1 MALNQAVARRLG
13 ISADITKPAP
23 MTYGQEIDPLQRTTA
38 ARPKRLPM
46 LPRPG
51 KTNSSTTL

>member
-1 MALNQAVARRLG
+1 MALGQAVARRLG
-13 ISADITKPAP
+13 VSPDILKPAP

-51 KTNSSTTL
+51 KTNNTTSI

>member
-1 MALNQAVARRLG
+1 MALNEAVARRLG
-13 ISADITKPAP
+13 VSPDIMQPAP

-51 KTNSSTTL
+51 KTNMATTL